1 MGAARACF
9 ETALDYAKTREQFGK
24 PIGSFQ
30 LTQKKLADMALEL
43 NKGTLLALPPRPDE
57 GRGPAAGPST

>member
-9 ETALDYAKTREQFGK
+9 ESSLNYAKTRIQFER

-43 NKGTLLALPPRPDE
+43 NKGTLLAYTWV
-57 GRGPAAGPST
+57 A